1 MVLVG
6 QLLETSGIGRWM
18 AGWNDSAR
26 ARALQEESNLR
37 YAGAALI
44 LLVGIYKSLGYCI

>member
-6 QLLETSGIGRWM
+6 QLLETSGIYLCG
-18 AGWNDSAR
+18 GWHDSAR